1 MRKKQ
6 MRILILGGT
15 REASM
20 LVQRLSEDVTF
31 QPIVSFAGRTE
42 NPVLPPIP
50 FRIGGFGGSDGLYHY
65 LMAKKIDAVIDATHP
80 FAVRISENASSAC
93 RRARV
98 PLAAFTRPAWEQQA
112 GDRWIVVDDV
122 DAAVR
127 TLAGRARRILLTH
140 GRLQLSPFARLP
152 QHTYIVR
159 AIDRPVDIMALPRHR
174 LILARGPFARGAEVQ
189 LMRDERIDVIVS
201 KNSGG
206 SSTYAK
212 IEAARDLGIPVV
224 MMRRPQTGVVAE
236 LFEIDAVMSWLD
248 THRAVP

>member
-1 MRKKQ
+1 
-6 MRILILGGT
+6 MRILLLGGT
-15 REASM
+15 REAST
-20 LVQRLSEDVTF
+20 LVQRLSEDVTIK
-31 QPIVSFAGRTE
+31 PILSFAGRSE

-50 FRIGGFGGSDGLYHY
+50 FRIGGFGGADGLYHY
-65 LMAKKIDAVIDATHP
+65 LMAKNIEAVIDATHP
-80 FAVRISENASSAC
+80 FAIRISENARSAC

-98 PLAAFTRPAWEQQA
+98 ALVAFTRPAWELEA
-112 GDRWIVVDDV
+112 GDRWIMVDDV

-127 TLAGRARRILLTH
+127 ALGNRPRRILLTH
-140 GRLQLSPFARLP
+140 GRLQLSPFARSP

-174 LILARGPFARGAEVQ
+174 LVLARGPFAKDAEAQ
-189 LMRDERIDVIVS
+189 LMRDERIDMVVS

-224 MMRRPQTGVVAE
+224 MMRRPQIDGAAE
-236 LFEIDAVMSWLD
+236 LFDVDAVMAWLGA
-248 THRAVP
+248 HRPAP

>member
-1 MRKKQ
+1 

-20 LVQRLSEDVTF
+20 LVQRLSQDVTI
-31 QPIVSFAGRTE
+31 QPILSLAGRTE

-50 FRIGGFGGSDGLYHY
+50 FRIGGFGGADGLYHY
-65 LMAKKIDAVIDATHP
+65 LMAKNIAAVIDATHP
-80 FAVRISENASSAC
+80 FAVRISENARNAC
-93 RRARV
+93 QRAGV
-98 PLAAFTRPAWEQQA
+98 ALVGFTRPAWEQQA
-112 GDRWIVVDDV
+112 GDRWTVVDHV
-122 DAAVR
+122 DAAVEA
-127 TLAGRARRILLTH
+127 LGGRPRRILLTH
-140 GRLQLSPFARLP
+140 GRLQLSPFARSP

-174 LILARGPFARGAEVQ
+174 LLLARGPFAKGAEIQ
-189 LMRDERIDVIVS
+189 LMRDERIDIVVS

-224 MMRRPQTGVVAE
+224 MMRRPPTGVVSE
-236 LFEIDAVMSWLD
+236 LFNIDAVMTWLD
-248 THRAVP
+248 THRPVP